1 MVNTFTF
8 VSNTNID
15 RIKISNYFSNK
26 EFQKKYYITILIKRA
41 INTLMNHLNMSLE
54 EFEKVYNLLNNR
66 NDYISYLVLM
76 TARIVKGN
84 EPEDIITMIED
95 SINTAYLIHLKHLIA
110 EIDYKISIVNKK
122 ESARLTPLYETFY
135 HTIVR
140 GTYLSYHSTFHTYIL
155 PADLKWMKPDNSIIF
170 PEQFIYWT
178 PDDLIQQAIEYYSID
193 SVYDDSLY
201 SIIHSKIY
209 SFVTIGNYSDFIK
222 HTMVYYYMSVCKER
236 LNVYEEELIQETWKP
251 SRLFE
256 FCLSEDEKMD
266 FEIDQS
272 D

>member
-1 MVNTFTF
+1 MH
-8 VSNTNID
+8 VSNSKSNSILYK
-15 RIKISNYFSNK
+15 IKISNYFSNK
-26 EFQKKYYITILIKRA
+26 EFEKKYGITYA
-41 INTLMNHLNMSLE
+41 INRTINNLMNKFGMSSIE
-54 EFEKVYNLLNNR
+54 EFEKVYSLLNNR

-76 TARIVKGN
+76 TAKLVKGN

-95 SINTAYLIHLKHLIA
+95 SINTAYFIHLKHLIA
-110 EIDYKISIVNKK
+110 IIDYKISLVNKK
-122 ESARLTPLYETFY
+122 ESARLMPLYEAFY
-135 HTIVR
+135 HTIIR
-140 GTYLSYHSTFHTYIL
+140 GTYLSYHSTFYTYVL
-155 PADLKWMKPDNSIIF
+155 PTDLKWMKPNNSIIF

-222 HTMVYYYMSVCKER
+222 RTMVYYYMSICKEI
-236 LNVYEEELIQETWKP
+236 LNVYEEGLIQETWKP
-251 SRLFE
+251 SRLFA

-266 FEIDQS
+266 FEPE
-272 D
+272 

>member
-1 MVNTFTF
+1 MHAS
-8 VSNTNID
+8 VSNPILYK
-15 RIKISNYFSNK
+15 IKISNYFLNDGFK
-26 EFQKKYYITILIKRA
+26 KKYGITYAIKRM
-41 INTLMNHLNMSLE
+41 INNLINKFGMSSLE
-54 EFEKVYNLLNNR
+54 EFEEVYSLLNSR
-66 NDYISYLVLM
+66 NDYLSYLVLM
-76 TARIVKGN
+76 VARIVKGN

-95 SINTAYLIHLKHLIA
+95 SINTAYFIHLKNLIRH
-110 EIDYKISIVNKK
+110 IDYKISLINKK
-122 ESARLTPLYETFY
+122 ESARIAPLYEIFY

-140 GTYLSYHSTFHTYIL
+140 GSYLSYHSNTHTYIL
-155 PADLKWMKPDNSIIF
+155 PTDLKWMKPNNSIIF

-178 PDDLIQQAIEYYSID
+178 ADDLIQQAIEYYSID

-209 SFVTIGNYSDFIK
+209 SFVTIGNYSEFIK
-222 HTMVYYYMSVCKER
+222 KCMIYYYMSTCKER

-266 FEIDQS
+266 FEPDQS
-272 D
+272 E